1 MAKGARVLYLTGKGG
16 VGKTFLAE
24 RIAANLAVL
33 TGRVALISLGP
44 GEAAVLAADAS
55 ASPPGDAVELHTLDD
70 RAAMAQ
76 LLSRVVGLRM
86 ISERLLDSRTFSAVA
101 AAAPGVREFVAM
113 SFIQDVASRD
123 RYRWVVVDA
132 PSTGH
137 SLALLG
143 APGRMARVAPFGPA
157 ARIARE
163 IERFVCDGRT
173 FRVALVSTPE
183 ELAAREAVEA
193 DNSLRALGITPQL
206 VIVNGIYPEL
216 ASTVQADWLER
227 YSHDAD
233 VLLYLA
239 RRRRQRNVTANL
251 ISELGN
257 VELIPRELAGA
268 ASVTA
273 TLLDFATRLAG
284 RA

>member
-24 RIAANLAVL
+24 RIATKLAVL
-33 TGRVALISLGP
+33 TGRVALISLGA
-44 GEAAVLAADAS
+44 GEAAVLAADAA
-55 ASPPGDAVELHTLDD
+55 ASPDDAVELHTLDD

-101 AAAPGVREFVAM
+101 AAAPGVREFVAV

-137 SLALLG
+137 SLSLLA
-143 APGRMARVAPFGPA
+143 APGRMAKMAPFGPA

-163 IERFVCDGRT
+163 IERFVRDARS
-173 FRVALVSTPE
+173 FRLALVSTPE
-183 ELAAREAVEA
+183 DLAAREAVDA
-193 DNSLRALGITPQL
+193 DSSLRSLGVTPQF
-206 VIVNGIYPEL
+206 VIVNGMYPEL
-216 ASTVQADWLER
+216 ATTAQADWLER
-227 YSHDAD
+227 YSDDGD
-233 VLLYLA
+233 VLRYLS
-239 RRRRQRNVTANL
+239 RRRRQRAVTANL

-257 VELIPRELAGA
+257 VELIPQELDDP
-268 ASVTA
+268 ASVDA
-273 TLLDFATRLAG
+273 AVGDFATRLAG
-284 RA
+284 KA

>member
-24 RIAANLAVL
+24 RLAAKLAVL

-55 ASPPGDAVELHTLDD
+55 DSPADAVELHTLDE
-70 RAAMAQ
+70 RAATAQ

-86 ISERLLDSRTFSAVA
+86 ISERLLDSRTFSAIA

-113 SFIQDVASRD
+113 SFIQDVAMRD

-137 SLALLG
+137 SLALL
-143 APGRMARVAPFGPA
+143 ASPGRMARVARFGPA

-163 IERFVCDGRT
+163 LESFVRDARA
-173 FRVALVSTPE
+173 FRLALVSTPE
-183 ELAAREAVEA
+183 DLAAREAVEA
-193 DNSLRALGITPQL
+193 DESLRTLGITPHM
-206 VIVNGIYPEL
+206 VIVNGMYPEL
-216 ASTVQADWLER
+216 VSTAQANWLER
-227 YSHDAD
+227 YSDDAD
-233 VLLYLA
+233 VLLYLS
-239 RRRRQRNVTANL
+239 RRRRQRAVTANL

-257 VELIPRELAGA
+257 VELICREITGA
-268 ASVTA
+268 PSVDA
-273 TLLDFATRLAG
+273 TLGDLATRLAG
-284 RA
+284 KA

>member
-24 RIAANLAVL
+24 RIAAELAVL

-44 GEAAVLAADAS
+44 GEAAVLASDA
-55 ASPPGDAVELHTLDD
+55 AATPDDAVELHTLDD

-86 ISERLLDSRTFSAVA
+86 ISDRLLDSRTFSAVA

-113 SFIQDVASRD
+113 SFIQDVATRD

-137 SLALLG
+137 SLALLA
-143 APGRMARVAPFGPA
+143 APGRMARMAPFGPA
-157 ARIARE
+157 ARVARD
-163 IERFVCDGRT
+163 IEKFVCDGRR

-193 DNSLRALGITPQL
+193 DDSMRALRITPQF
-206 VIVNGIYPEL
+206 VIVNGIYPEV
-216 ASTVQADWLER
+216 ASSAQAEWLER
-227 YSHDAD
+227 YSGDAD
-233 VLLYLA
+233 VLLYLT
-239 RRRRQRNVTANL
+239 RRRRQRVVTANL

-257 VELIPRELAGA
+257 VELVARELPG
-268 ASVTA
+268 SPLVDTA
-273 TLLDFATRLAG
+273 VHDFATRLAG
-284 RA
+284 TA

>member
-16 VGKTFLAE
+16 VGKTYLAE
-24 RIAANLAVL
+24 RIAAKLAVL
-33 TGRVALISLGP
+33 TGRVALLSLGP
-44 GEAAVLAADAS
+44 GEAAVLDDDADA
-55 ASPPGDAVELHTLDD
+55 AYTDAVELHTLDD

-113 SFIQDVASRD
+113 SFVQDVAARD

-132 PSTGH
+132 PATGH
-137 SLALLG
+137 SLALLA
-143 APGRMARVAPFGPA
+143 APGRMARMAPFGPA

-163 IERFVCDGRT
+163 IERFTCDSRA
-173 FRVALVSTPE
+173 FRVGLVSTPE
-183 ELAAREAVEA
+183 DLAAREAVEA
-193 DNSLRALGITPQL
+193 DESLRGLGITPQF

-216 ASTVQADWLER
+216 ASTAQGDWLER
-227 YSHDAD
+227 FSTDAD
-233 VLLYLA
+233 VLLYLT
-239 RRRRQRNVTANL
+239 RRRRQRTATANL

-257 VELIPRELAGA
+257 VELIPRELPGSLAVDA
-268 ASVTA
+268 ALT
-273 TLLDFATRLAG
+273 DFATRIAG
-284 RA
+284 KA

>member
-24 RIAANLAVL
+24 RLAAKLAEL

-55 ASPPGDAVELHTLDD
+55 DAPVDAVELHTLDD
-70 RAAMAQ
+70 RSAMRQ
-76 LLSRVVGLRM
+76 LLSRVVGLRV
-86 ISERLLDSRTFSAVA
+86 ISQRLLDSRTFSAVA
-101 AAAPGVREFVAM
+101 AAAPGVREFVAI
-113 SFIQDVASRD
+113 SFIQDVAARD

-137 SLALLG
+137 SLALL
-143 APGRMARVAPFGPA
+143 ASPGRMARVARFGPA

-163 IERFVCDGRT
+163 LEGFVRDPRA
-173 FRVALVSTPE
+173 FRLALVSTPE
-183 ELAAREAVEA
+183 DLAAREAVEA
-193 DNSLRALGITPQL
+193 DDSLRALGITPQV

-216 ASTVQADWLER
+216 ATSAQAAWLER
-227 YSHDAD
+227 YSDDAD

-239 RRRRQRNVTANL
+239 RQRRQRAVTANL
-251 ISELGN
+251 ISELGS
-257 VELIPRELAGA
+257 VELIPRELDGA
-268 ASVTA
+268 PSVDA
-273 TLLDFATRLAG
+273 TLGDLATRLAG
-284 RA
+284 KA

>member
-24 RIAANLAVL
+24 RIAAKLAVL

-44 GEAAVLAADAS
+44 GEAAVLASDAAVAPDES
-55 ASPPGDAVELHTLDD
+55 VELHTLDD
-70 RAAMAQ
+70 RSAMAQ
-76 LLSRVVGLRM
+76 LLARVVGLRV
-86 ISERLLDSRTFSAVA
+86 ISERLLDSRAFTAIT

-113 SFIQDVASRD
+113 SFVQEVAARD

-137 SLALLG
+137 SLALLA
-143 APGRMARVAPFGPA
+143 APGRMARMTPFGPA
-157 ARIARE
+157 ARVARDV
-163 IERFVCDGRT
+163 ERFVSDGRC

-193 DNSLRALGITPQL
+193 DEAVRALGISPQF
-206 VIVNGIYPEL
+206 VIVNGLYPEI
-216 ASTVQADWLER
+216 ATATQADWLER
-227 YSHDAD
+227 YSEDAD
-233 VLLYLA
+233 VLLYLT
-239 RRRRQRNVTANL
+239 RRRRQRVVTANL

-257 VELIPRELAGA
+257 VELVVRELPGSSAVDA
-268 ASVTA
+268 AVS
-273 TLLDFATRLAG
+273 DFATRLAG
-284 RA
+284 AA

>member
-24 RIAANLAVL
+24 RIAAHLAVL
-33 TGRVALISLGP
+33 TGRAALISLGP
-44 GEAAVLAADAS
+44 GEAAVLASDAS
-55 ASPPGDAVELHTLDD
+55 ASADDAVEVHTLDD

-101 AAAPGVREFVAM
+101 AAAPGVRELVAM
-113 SFIQDVASRD
+113 SFIQDVAMRE

-137 SLALLG
+137 SLALLA
-143 APGRMARVAPFGPA
+143 APGRMARMAPLGPA
-157 ARIARE
+157 ARVARD
-163 IERFVCDGRT
+163 IERFVADGHR

-183 ELAAREAVEA
+183 DLAAREAVEA
-193 DNSLRALGITPQL
+193 DDAMRRLGIVPQF
-206 VIVNGIYPEL
+206 VIVNGLYPEV
-216 ASTVQADWLER
+216 ASTVQAEWLER
-227 YSHDAD
+227 YSDDAD
-233 VLLYLA
+233 VLLYLT
-239 RRRRQRNVTANL
+239 RRRRQRAVTANL

-257 VELIPRELAGA
+257 VEIVARELPGA
-268 ASVTA
+268 SLVETA
-273 TLLDFATRLAG
+273 LHDFATRLAG
-284 RA
+284 TA

>member
-24 RIAANLAVL
+24 RIAAQLAVL
-33 TGRVALISLGP
+33 TGRAALISLGP
-44 GEAAVLAADAS
+44 GEAAVLASDAS
-55 ASPPGDAVELHTLDD
+55 ASADDAVEVHTLDD

-101 AAAPGVREFVAM
+101 AAAPGVRELVAM
-113 SFIQDVASRD
+113 SFIQDVAMRE

-137 SLALLG
+137 SLALLA
-143 APGRMARVAPFGPA
+143 APGRMARMAPLGPA
-157 ARIARE
+157 ARVARE
-163 IERFVCDGRT
+163 IERFVADGHR

-183 ELAAREAVEA
+183 DLAAREAVEA
-193 DNSLRALGITPQL
+193 DDAMRRLGIVPQF
-206 VIVNGIYPEL
+206 VIVNGLYPEV
-216 ASTVQADWLER
+216 ASTAQAEWLER
-227 YSHDAD
+227 YSDDAD
-233 VLLYLA
+233 VLLYLT
-239 RRRRQRNVTANL
+239 RRRRQRAVTANL

-257 VELIPRELAGA
+257 VEIVARELPGA
-268 ASVTA
+268 SLAETA
-273 TLLDFATRLAG
+273 LHDFATRLAG
-284 RA
+284 TA

>member
-44 GEAAVLAADAS
+44 GEAAVLAADAPLS
-55 ASPPGDAVELHTLDD
+55 SDEAVELHTLDD
-70 RAAMAQ
+70 RAAMSQ
-76 LLSRVVGLRM
+76 LLSRVVGLRL
-86 ISERLLDSRTFSAVA
+86 ISDRLLDSRAFSAIA
-101 AAAPGVREFVAM
+101 AGAPGVREFVAM
-113 SFIQDVASRD
+113 SFVQDVASRD

-137 SLALLG
+137 SLALL
-143 APGRMARVAPFGPA
+143 ASPSRMARVARFGPA

-163 IERFVCDGRT
+163 ISRFVCDTRA
-173 FRVALVSTPE
+173 FRLALVSTPE
-183 ELAAREAVEA
+183 DLAAREAVEA
-193 DNSLRALGITPQL
+193 DNSLRGLGITPHL

-216 ASTVQADWLER
+216 AAPAQTAWLEQ
-227 YSHDAD
+227 YSDDAD
-233 VLLYLA
+233 VLIYLA
-239 RRRRQRNVTANL
+239 RRRRQRAVTANL

-257 VELIPRELAGA
+257 VELIPRELTGGP
-268 ASVTA
+268 SIDA
-273 TLLDFATRLAG
+273 TIGDLATRLAG
-284 RA
+284 KA

>member
-1 MAKGARVLYLTGKGG
+1 MGKGARVLYLTGKGG

-24 RIAANLAVL
+24 RIAAKLAVL

-44 GEAAVLAADAS
+44 GEAAVLASDAQAS
-55 ASPPGDAVELHTLDD
+55 AADSVELHTLDD

-86 ISERLLDSRTFSAVA
+86 ISDRLLDSRTFSAVA

-113 SFIQDVASRD
+113 SFIQDVATRD

-137 SLALLG
+137 SLALLA
-143 APGRMARVAPFGPA
+143 APGRMARMAPFGPA

-163 IERFVCDGRT
+163 IERFVCDARG
-173 FRVALVSTPE
+173 FRVAIVSTPE

-193 DNSLRALGITPQL
+193 DESLRRLGITPQL

-216 ASTVQADWLER
+216 ASTAQADWLER
-227 YSHDAD
+227 YSGDGD
-233 VLLYLA
+233 VRLYLT
-239 RRRRQRNVTANL
+239 RRRRQRAVTANL

-257 VELIPRELAGA
+257 VELIGRELAG
-268 ASVTA
+268 SPTLDVTL
-273 TLLDFATRLAG
+273 TDFATRLAG
-284 RA
+284 SA

>member
-24 RIAANLAVL
+24 RIAALLAVL

-44 GEAAVLAADAS
+44 GEAAVLESDAS
-55 ASPPGDAVELHTLDD
+55 AAPDDAVELHMLDD

-86 ISERLLDSRTFSAVA
+86 ISDRLLDSRTFSAVA
-101 AAAPGVREFVAM
+101 AAAPGVRELVAM
-113 SFIQDVASRD
+113 SFIQDVATRD

-137 SLALLG
+137 SLALLA
-143 APGRMARVAPFGPA
+143 APGRMARMAPFGPA
-157 ARIARE
+157 ARVARDLE
-163 IERFVCDGRT
+163 TFVRDGRR

-183 ELAAREAVEA
+183 ELAAREAVDA
-193 DNSLRALGITPQL
+193 DDSMRGLGITPQF
-206 VIVNGIYPEL
+206 VIVNGIYPEV
-216 ASTVQADWLER
+216 ASGAQADWLER
-227 YSHDAD
+227 YSDDAD
-233 VLLYLA
+233 VLLYLT
-239 RRRRQRNVTANL
+239 RRRRQRTVTANL

-257 VELIPRELAGA
+257 VELVARELPGSPA
-268 ASVTA
+268 VDTA
-273 TLLDFATRLAG
+273 LNDFATRLAG
-284 RA
+284 TA

>member
-1 MAKGARVLYLTGKGG
+1 MGKGARVLYLTGKGG

-24 RIAANLAVL
+24 RIAAKLAVL

-44 GEAAVLAADAS
+44 GEAAVLASDAQAS
-55 ASPPGDAVELHTLDD
+55 AADSVELHTLDD

-86 ISERLLDSRTFSAVA
+86 ISDRLLDSRTFSAVA

-113 SFIQDVASRD
+113 SFIQDVATRD

-137 SLALLG
+137 SLALLA
-143 APGRMARVAPFGPA
+143 APGRMARMAPFGPA

-163 IERFVCDGRT
+163 IERFACDARG
-173 FRVALVSTPE
+173 FRVAIVSTPE

-193 DNSLRALGITPQL
+193 DESLRRLGITPQL

-216 ASTVQADWLER
+216 ASTAQADWLER
-227 YSHDAD
+227 YSGDGD
-233 VLLYLA
+233 VRLYLT
-239 RRRRQRNVTANL
+239 RRRRQRAVTANL

-257 VELIPRELAGA
+257 VELIGRELAG
-268 ASVTA
+268 SPTLDVTL
-273 TLLDFATRLAG
+273 TDFATRLAG
-284 RA
+284 SA

>member
-24 RIAANLAVL
+24 RIAAKLAVL

-44 GEAAVLAADAS
+44 GEAAVLASDAAVAPDES
-55 ASPPGDAVELHTLDD
+55 VELHTLDD
-70 RAAMAQ
+70 RSAMAQ
-76 LLSRVVGLRM
+76 LLARVVGLRV
-86 ISERLLDSRTFSAVA
+86 ISERLLDSRAFTAIT

-113 SFIQDVASRD
+113 SFVQEVAARD

-137 SLALLG
+137 SLALLA
-143 APGRMARVAPFGPA
+143 APGRMARMAPFGPA
-157 ARIARE
+157 ARVARDV
-163 IERFVCDGRT
+163 ERFVSDGRC

-193 DNSLRALGITPQL
+193 DEAVRALGITPQF
-206 VIVNGIYPEL
+206 VIVNGLYPEI
-216 ASTVQADWLER
+216 ATATQADWLER
-227 YSHDAD
+227 YSEDAD
-233 VLLYLA
+233 VLLYLT
-239 RRRRQRNVTANL
+239 RRRRQRVVTANL

-257 VELIPRELAGA
+257 VELVVRELPGSSAVDA
-268 ASVTA
+268 AVS
-273 TLLDFATRLAG
+273 DFATRLAG
-284 RA
+284 AA